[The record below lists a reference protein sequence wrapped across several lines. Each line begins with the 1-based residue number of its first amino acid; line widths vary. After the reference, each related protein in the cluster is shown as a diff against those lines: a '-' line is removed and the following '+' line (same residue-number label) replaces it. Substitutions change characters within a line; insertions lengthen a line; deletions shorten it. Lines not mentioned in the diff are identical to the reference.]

1 MRLAEKPLPRSY
13 HALDYDW
20 TPLSRNLGW
29 LSNAAYHFHW
39 YVRRNSFVLI
49 SSVGYIRQRLLP
61 TPFKVLGGS
70 DKSFVDDLVASGYCK
85 HESNLCVARCW
96 GLSLVSMICSSLFSE
111 SRWVSSGILR
121 ITALPCCCL
130 VIFFFSKLFSFFFE
144 KKISDFFEIFFQ
156 VFFLKFFQNF
166 FSFFFLIFFSPR
178 PSDPFWFPGGV
189 WVKIQKFQNF
199 AKSSSK
205 ISRSLFFM
213 SFPRIACTPDSKSL
227 F

>member
-130 VIFFFSKLFSFFFE
+130 VIFFFE
-144 KKISDFFEIFFQ
+144 KKFQ
-156 VFFLKFFQNF
+156 IFLKFFFKFFSWNF
-166 FSFFFLIFFSPR
+166 FRIFSVSFFWFFFKSR
-178 PSDPFWFPGGV
+178 PSLFEFRGEYGLRF
-189 WVKIQKFQNF
+189 K
-199 AKSSSK
+199 SSK
-205 ISRSLFFM
+205 ISRSQVSLFFYVV
-213 SFPRIACTPDSKSL
+213 SAHSLYPR
-227 F
+227 

>member
-121 ITALPCCCL
+121 ITVLPCCCL
-130 VIFFFSKLFSFFFE
+130 VIFFFLKTFF
-144 KKISDFFEIFFQ
+144 
-156 VFFLKFFQNF
+156 VFFWKKDFRFFWNF
-166 FSFFFLIFFSPR
+166 FSSFFLEIFSEF
-178 PSDPFWFPGGV
+178 
-189 WVKIQKFQNF
+189 FQF
-199 AKSSSK
+199 
-205 ISRSLFFM
+205 LFFD
-213 SFPRIACTPDSKSL
+213 FFLTTA
-227 F
+227 